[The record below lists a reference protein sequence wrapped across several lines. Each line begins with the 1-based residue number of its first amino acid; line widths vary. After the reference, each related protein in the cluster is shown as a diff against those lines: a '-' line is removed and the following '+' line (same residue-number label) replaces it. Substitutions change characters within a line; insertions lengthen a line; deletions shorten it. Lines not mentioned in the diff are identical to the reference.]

1 MHHDWRSL
9 EMTLNA
15 NPYAPPTAAVADPSR
30 VLLQKRSVVL
40 MIVLTI
46 LTVGFYLPIWF
57 LRRREALNQL
67 DSPRKLQVWPF
78 AAVIAVMTADLFV
91 NVLILVQGPGAV
103 SPEVALIIA
112 LARLGFAINLIVQCF
127 KTKDILEDHLAGPAD
142 GMGTLFTERV
152 KLSGLMTFF
161 FQPLYLQYIINRD
174 IVGRE
179 QLR

>member
-1 MHHDWRSL
+1 
-9 EMTLNA
+9 MTVNA

-30 VLLQKRSVVL
+30 VLLKKRSVIL
-40 MIVLTI
+40 MIVLTL
-46 LTVGFYLPIWF
+46 LTLGFYLPIWF

-78 AAVIAVMTADLFV
+78 AAVIAVMAADLVV
-91 NVLILVQGPGAV
+91 NIVILVQGPDAV
-103 SPEVALIIA
+103 LPEVVFILG
-112 LARLGFAINLIVQCF
+112 LARLGFGINLVVQCF

-142 GMGTLFTERV
+142 GIVTMFTERV

-179 QLR
+179 PLR

>member
-9 EMTLNA
+9 KVTLNA

-40 MIVLTI
+40 MIVLTV
-46 LTVGFYLPIWF
+46 LSAGFYYPIWF

-78 AAVIAVMTADLFV
+78 AALIAVMTADLFV
-91 NVLILVQGPGAV
+91 NVLIAVQGPDAV
-103 SPEVALIIA
+103 SPEVVFILG
-112 LARLGFAINLIVQCF
+112 LARLGFGINLVIQSF

-142 GMGTLFTERV
+142 GMGTMFTERV

-174 IVGRE
+174 IVGRDR
-179 QLR
+179 LR

>member
-30 VLLQKRSVVL
+30 VLLQQRSVIL
-40 MIVLTI
+40 MIVLTL
-46 LTVGFYLPIWF
+46 LTVGFYFPIWF

-78 AAVIAVMTADLFV
+78 AALIAVMTADLFV
-91 NVLILVQGPGAV
+91 NVLIAVQGPDAV
-103 SPEVALIIA
+103 SPEVVFILG
-112 LARLGFAINLIVQCF
+112 LARLGFGINLVIQSF

-142 GMGTLFTERV
+142 GMGTMFTERV

-174 IVGRE
+174 IVGRDR
-179 QLR
+179 LR